1 VPTTGATIEHTA
13 AGRAITDTALEVLAV
28 GNVIEQA
35 RAITKTMSEQI
46 GFISVDQWDEQSFAV
61 PIEQFDYASLDKP
74 EDYIREAIA
83 EGRDVMPII
92 QGLAAL
98 TVERRQVE
106 AIAKVMG
113 LIRGAQKPK
122 QRVEEIEFA
131 CGLSIADGVTLISL
145 AKKYGVSKQ
154 AIQRNVDVICD
165 ALQIR
170 KTRTMRGTEAREK
183 MSKTNFRNKKP

>member
-1 VPTTGATIEHTA
+1 
-13 AGRAITDTALEVLAV
+13 V